1 MRRYLLL
8 PSRLPRNRLSLS
20 TEVAAVVVAV
30 MRVVVVMQAVAA
42 DILEAV
48 AIRAVAMED
57 RWQALAAV
65 RRLVIVAELPS

>member
-1 MRRYLLL
+1 
-8 PSRLPRNRLSLS
+8 
-20 TEVAAVVVAV
+20 VVAV
-30 MRVVVVMQAVAA
+30 MRAVVVVMQAVVAV
-42 DILEAV
+42 IQAV